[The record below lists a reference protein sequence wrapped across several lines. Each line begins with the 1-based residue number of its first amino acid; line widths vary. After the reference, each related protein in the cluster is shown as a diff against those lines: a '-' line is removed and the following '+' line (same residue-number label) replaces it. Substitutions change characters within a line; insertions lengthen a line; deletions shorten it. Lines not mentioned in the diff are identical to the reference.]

1 MFFDDYINY
10 SDAKIRK
17 SLFWDYNM
25 DLFDWQK
32 MQIVVTKRV
41 IERGA
46 IEDFYGLLNLYGVE
60 NVKKT
65 IKEIPYLN
73 DKDMNFAAK
82 IFNIKKE
89 NLLCYTR
96 KQLRPQLWNF

>member
-41 IERGA
+41 IERGTT
-46 IEDFYGLLNLYGVE
+46 EDFYGLLSLYGVE
-60 NVKKT
+60 NVKKN
-65 IKEIPYLN
+65 Y
-73 DKDMNFAAK
+73 
-82 IFNIKKE
+82 
-89 NLLCYTR
+89 
-96 KQLRPQLWNF
+96 

>member
-46 IEDFYGLLNLYGVE
+46 IEDFYGLLNLYGIE
-60 NVKKT
+60 NVKKN

>member
-1 MFFDDYINY
+1 MFFDDYINH
-10 SDAKIRK
+10 SDVKIRK

-32 MQIVVTKRV
+32 MHIIVTKRV
-41 IERGA
+41 IERGTT
-46 IEDFYGLLNLYGVE
+46 EDFYGLLNLYGVE

-65 IKEIPYLN
+65 IMQIPWLS

-82 IFNIKKE
+82 IFDIKKE
-89 NLLCYTR
+89 GLLCYIR

>member
-1 MFFDDYINY
+1 MFFDDYINH

-17 SLFWDYNM
+17 SLFWDYDMN
-25 DLFDWQK
+25 LFDWQK
-32 MQIVVTKRV
+32 MCVIVTKRV
-41 IERGA
+41 IERGTT
-46 IEDFYGLLNLYGVE
+46 EDFYGLLSLYGIE

>member
-1 MFFDDYINY
+1 MFFDDYINH

-32 MQIVVTKRV
+32 MHIIVTKRV
-41 IERGA
+41 IERGTT
-46 IEDFYGLLNLYGVE
+46 EDFYGLLNLYGVE

-65 IKEIPYLN
+65 IMQIPWLS

-82 IFNIKKE
+82 IFDIKNHLKNLKFKE
-89 NLLCYTR
+89 NMIY
-96 KQLRPQLWNF
+96 

>member
-46 IEDFYGLLNLYGVE
+46 IEDFYGLLNLYG
-60 NVKKT
+60 
-65 IKEIPYLN
+65 
-73 DKDMNFAAK
+73 
-82 IFNIKKE
+82 IKKE